1 MDDES
6 RAVIGEAR
14 PSSALANAR
23 GRPTAARVSDD
34 VLLDAARR
42 CVLASGLRRTTLA
55 EIARTAKVSRM
66 TLYRRF
72 PDVRSVLSAL
82 MTREF
87 GALLHQATVSG
98 ADAPTARARLVR
110 SSVTAVRLLNADPLM
125 RTVLDVDTALVVP
138 YVLERLGGTQRLGEK
153 FIVALL
159 EAGHRDGSIRRAATA
174 VQARSVLLVVQSF
187 VLSLRPATADV
198 AAEALLGELAHHLNA
213 ALRPL

>member
-187 VLSLRPATADV
+187 VLSLRPATSDV

>member
-1 MDDES
+1 M
-6 RAVIGEAR
+6 IGEAR

>member
-125 RTVLDVDTALVVP
+125 RTVLDIDTALVVP